1 MLLTKTTPVAKI
13 PSSLFIMGS
22 SQLCRGHWIKG
33 GVFIAIQL
41 ITLLFLP
48 DIIVALKGLISLG
61 DVAQVRKGFKII
73 QGDNSIF
80 MLVEGVIALL
90 YSFLFVCIYIANVK
104 DAKQCVRCQLSFREQ
119 LKDIYDQ
126 KFAFIMLSPA
136 FIASITF
143 IIMPILITVLVS
155 FTNYSAPNHIP
166 ARNLVDWVGFK
177 NFYSLF
183 ELRIWSSTFFGV
195 ASWTVAW
202 AFFATICTCG
212 FGFILALA
220 LDNKKI
226 KAKKAWRFI
235 FILPYAIPAFVT
247 LLMFRL
253 LLNGIGPVNA
263 MLNGWGVDSVAFL
276 SDPFMAKIT
285 VIAISVWVGAPY
297 FMLLI
302 AGALTNI
309 PADLYEAS
317 EVDGASKFQQFREIT
332 LPMVLHQVA
341 PSLVMT
347 FAHNF
352 NNFGAI
358 FLLTEGGPINPEY
371 RFAGHTDI
379 LITWIYKLTLDF
391 QQYQIASVISII
403 IFLFLS
409 GIAIWQ
415 FRRMKSF
422 KDDVGM

>member
-183 ELRIWSSTFFGV
+183 ELRIWSSTFLGWHLGPLLGHF
-195 ASWTVAW
+195 
-202 AFFATICTCG
+202 
-212 FGFILALA
+212 LQRYAL
-220 LDNKKI
+220 
-226 KAKKAWRFI
+226 
-235 FILPYAIPAFVT
+235 V
-247 LLMFRL
+247 
-253 LLNGIGPVNA
+253 
-263 MLNGWGVDSVAFL
+263 
-276 SDPFMAKIT
+276 
-285 VIAISVWVGAPY
+285 
-297 FMLLI
+297 
-302 AGALTNI
+302 
-309 PADLYEAS
+309 
-317 EVDGASKFQQFREIT
+317 
-332 LPMVLHQVA
+332 VLV
-341 PSLVMT
+341 
-347 FAHNF
+347 
-352 NNFGAI
+352 
-358 FLLTEGGPINPEY
+358 
-371 RFAGHTDI
+371 
-379 LITWIYKLTLDF
+379 
-391 QQYQIASVISII
+391 
-403 IFLFLS
+403 LFLR
-409 GIAIWQ
+409 W
-415 FRRMKSF
+415 R
-422 KDDVGM
+422 

>member
-1 MLLTKTTPVAKI
+1 MLVTEANQTR
-13 PSSLFIMGS
+13 SLPLSVLLMGAT
-22 SQLCRGHWIKG
+22 QIRKGHLVKG
-33 GVFIAIQL
+33 GLFL
-41 ITLLFLP
+41 TLQILALLMLP
-48 DIIVALKGLISLG
+48 DIIIALKGLISLG
-61 DVAQVRKGFKII
+61 DVAQTRKGFKVI

-80 MLVEGVIALL
+80 MLVEGVMALIASLL
-90 YSFLFVCIYIANVK
+90 LIAAYLFNIS
-104 DAKQCVRCQLSFREQ
+104 DARSSARSRLTIREQ
-119 LKDIYDQ
+119 LVDIYDR
-126 KFAFIMLSPA
+126 KFALIVLSPA
-136 FIASITF
+136 FIACIAF
-143 IIMPILITVLVS
+143 IILPIIITVLVS

-166 ARNLVDWVGFK
+166 PRNLVDWVGFK
-177 NFYSLF
+177 NFFALF
-183 ELRIWSSTFFGV
+183 ELRIWSNTFFGV
-195 ASWTVAW
+195 ASWTVIW
-202 AFFATICTCG
+202 ATFATICTCG
-212 FGFILALA
+212 FGFLLALA
-220 LDNKKI
+220 LENKQI
-226 KAKKAWRFI
+226 KAKKAWRFV

-253 LLNGIGPVNA
+253 LLNGIGPVNNV
-263 MLNGWGVDSVAFL
+263 LNGWGIESIAFL
-276 SDPFMAKIT
+276 SDPFLAKIS

-302 AGALTNI
+302 SGALTNI

-358 FLLTEGGPINPEY
+358 FLLTGGGPINPEY

-391 QQYQIASVISII
+391 QQYQIASVVSIV